1 MTANAR
7 CEFCNNEVTILRL
20 AGIQVVEA
28 NGHHICKNCAKKL
41 KDNLALDKEPK
52 AG

>member
-1 MTANAR
+1 MKIEKR
-7 CEFCNNEVTILRL
+7 CEFCGNHVSLLRK

-41 KDNLALDKEPK
+41 KSDLPLDTGPSV
-52 AG
+52 A